1 MCRHASLI
9 EGNNQSKQQPGM
21 VIEDTCVVFVD
32 RAEELLLRLL
42 DEQPLSA
49 YLSLSASTVDTL
61 LRSSDR
67 DLQTTAQDYFGHLL
81 SLMEQVLAFRHI
93 ESFRRTTARAG
104 QQQQQQ
110 QREARTRTVFSE
122 IGRFASLAFQ
132 VLAAGATHER
142 SGNEEVLRGRA
153 LRFVEYLCRN
163 MHSLEPQPGRAT
175 FARFFA
181 MMSHLMQLYTTASGP
196 AGLAEFAKKVEACY
210 IDLLCN
216 SPAPYVALVARA
228 LPTELS
234 SAQLPR
240 LIATANTTL
249 TLFAMNG
256 TATTF

>member
-9 EGNNQSKQQPGM
+9 EGNGQLKQQQPGL

-104 QQQQQQ
+104 QQQQQ
-110 QREARTRTVFSE
+110 REASTRTVFSE

-181 MMSHLMQLYTTASGP
+181 MLSHLMQLYTTASGP
-196 AGLAEFAKKVEACY
+196 AAEFAKKVEACY

-256 TATTF
+256 TAATL

>member
-9 EGNNQSKQQPGM
+9 EGNGQSKQQQPGM

-49 YLSLSASTVDTL
+49 YLSLSASTVDAL

-93 ESFRRTTARAG
+93 ESFRRTTAR
-104 QQQQQQ
+104 QQQQQP

-142 SGNEEVLRGRA
+142 SGTCRVVVSLCVSCVSLRVSDVWVG
-153 LRFVEYLCRN
+153 
-163 MHSLEPQPGRAT
+163 
-175 FARFFA
+175 
-181 MMSHLMQLYTTASGP
+181 
-196 AGLAEFAKKVEACY
+196 
-210 IDLLCN
+210 
-216 SPAPYVALVARA
+216 
-228 LPTELS
+228 
-234 SAQLPR
+234 
-240 LIATANTTL
+240 
-249 TLFAMNG
+249 
-256 TATTF
+256 